1 MRTKGAESLR
11 GDKSADSNLSSNCQ
25 HRQWRPVQASFAL
38 LPCRRLAGKLTF
50 PHTDRLALSEIAHVA
65 GVRRHKTPWIP
76 LNPNYTAGTAVAA
89 VLGMDGPRLLR
100 VLGAAAVAMVLTP
113 SLVVAQTDPKSLR
126 MDLRRTDRYVGGLQ
140 VRSPVLPP
148 LWVDQNAVKLPRYPF
163 MADPRRWPRL
173 FANTTECTLSLNPV
187 TRRHWRQ

>member
-1 MRTKGAESLR
+1 
-11 GDKSADSNLSSNCQ
+11 
-25 HRQWRPVQASFAL
+25 
-38 LPCRRLAGKLTF
+38 
-50 PHTDRLALSEIAHVA
+50 
-65 GVRRHKTPWIP
+65 
-76 LNPNYTAGTAVAA
+76 
-89 VLGMDGPRLLR
+89 MDGSRLLR

-140 VRSPVLPP
+140 VRSPALPP
-148 LWVDQNAVKLPRYPF
+148 LWVDRNAVKFPRYPF

-187 TRRHWRQ
+187 TRRHWWQ